1 MNAAFAIIAIVIL
14 LTQLP
19 ASTGY
24 TIGVKPGDWVRYDQS
39 YYHKTISHQ
48 GYRVNGTQ
56 LITFDSLIQFLYING
71 TMTTFNRT
79 DVNHDGSI
87 RWQITYVADPTQSYY
102 GHPEIAVH
110 HYVIPS
116 NLSAGS
122 PLPEP
127 IFFGSI
133 VGNVTRPAWYQV
145 INETRTTNVLGTD
158 RETNYIHWT
167 LSLETGLGVMSMERE
182 CLFDRGTGVVLS
194 FYNNFTWSCVDGWGF
209 VDGSSE
215 VHQYRVK
222 DTNMWARPM
231 VVGWGIVAVVALILL
246 SISFIVFHGLKPH
259 HSLILSST

>member
-1 MNAAFAIIAIVIL
+1 MTRAII
-14 LTQLP
+14 
-19 ASTGY
+19 
-24 TIGVKPGDWVRYDQS
+24 
-39 YYHKTISHQ
+39 ISA
-48 GYRVNGTQ
+48 RGTQ
-56 LITFDSLIQFLYING
+56 LITFDSLIKFLYTNG
-71 TMTTFNRT
+71 TMTTFKRT
-79 DVNHDGSI
+79 DVNHDDSI
-87 RWQITYVADPTQSYY
+87 RWQTTYVADPTQPYY

-133 VGNVTRPAWYQV
+133 VGNVTRPAWSQV

-158 RETNYIHWT
+158 RDTSYVHWI
-167 LSLETGLGVMSMERE
+167 LSLETGLGLMSMERK

-194 FYNNFTWSCVDGWGF
+194 FYQNFTWSYVNSLGYVDS
-209 VDGSSE
+209 SSE

-231 VVGWGIVAVVALILL
+231 VEGWGMVAVIVLIFLT
-246 SISFIVFHGLKPH
+246 IAFIVFHGLKPH
-259 HSLILSST
+259 HSLILSPT

>member
-1 MNAAFAIIAIVIL
+1 MRNAAFIILTIMIL
-14 LTQLP
+14 STQLP
-19 ASTGY
+19 VSTGY
-24 TIGVKPGDWVRYDQS
+24 SIGVKPGDWIRYDQS

-48 GYRVNGTQ
+48 GYRVNDTQ
-56 LITFDSLIQFLYING
+56 LITFDSLIQFLDTNG

-79 DVNHDGSI
+79 DVNHDDSI
-87 RWQITYVADPTQSYY
+87 RWQTTYVADPTQPYY

-127 IFFGSI
+127 IYFGSI
-133 VGNVTRPAWYQV
+133 VGNVTQPAWSQL

-167 LSLETGLGVMSMERE
+167 LSLETRLGVMSMERE
-182 CLFDRGTGVVLS
+182 CLFDRRTGVVLS
-194 FYNNFTWSCVDGWGF
+194 YYNNFTSSYVDSLGF
-209 VDGSSE
+209 VDSSTE

-222 DTNMWARPM
+222 DTNMWARP
-231 VVGWGIVAVVALILL
+231 VVEGWGMVAVVALILL
-246 SISFIVFHGLKPH
+246 SISFIVFHGLKPRRIIP
-259 HSLILSST
+259 L